1 MGVPEGVR
9 VRQLVFPERR
19 RCVME
24 QAPLPAGAL
33 GPDRVLLQTEVS
45 LMSTGTELANY
56 SGLDPGVD
64 VPGSWNAYP
73 SRPGY
78 AAVGRLAWVGDR
90 VPGLRAGQRVLAFTP
105 HASHVVAA
113 PGQRAVFPLEEGDDP
128 LRMVLVRMASVAITA
143 LRLSA
148 GAQAGRT
155 AAVIG
160 LGLVG
165 NFAAQLFQLAGLRVL
180 AFDPAPRRVEIARA
194 CGIAGARAEVGAS
207 AGAAVAESTGG
218 RGADV
223 VIEAIG
229 NPALIAGAAAMCARL
244 GEVVLLG
251 SPRGPLQ
258 GDTGPLWS
266 DIHHRGIR
274 IVGAL
279 EWLLPYHR
287 REAGAGHS
295 IEANV
300 EALLRWVR
308 SGALRTEGLVSH
320 VVPPE
325 RAQETYDGVLADRN
339 AYMGICFD
347 WR

>member
-1 MGVPEGVR
+1 VDRPDGLR

-19 RCVME
+19 RCVVE
-24 QAPLPAGAL
+24 DGPLAAGAL

-73 SRPGY
+73 SHPGY
-78 AAVGRLAWVGDR
+78 AAVGHVVWAGER
-90 VPGLRAGQRVLAFTP
+90 VSGLPAGRRVLAFTP
-105 HASHVVAA
+105 HASHVVVTPA
-113 PGQRAVFPLEEGDDP
+113 QRAVFPLEEGDDP
-128 LRMVLVRMASVAITA
+128 LRVVLVRMASVACTA
-143 LRLSA
+143 LRLAA

-165 NFAAQLFQLAGLRVL
+165 NFAAQLFQLAGLRVV
-180 AFDPAPRRVEIARA
+180 AFDPAPRRVEIARG
-194 CGIAGARAEVGAS
+194 CGIAGARTEVGA
-207 AGAAVAESTGG
+207 AAAAVVSDLTGG

-229 NPALIAGAAAMCARL
+229 NPALIAGAVGMCARL
-244 GEVVLLG
+244 GEVLLLG

-266 DIHHRGIR
+266 AIHHRGIR

-308 SGALRTEGLVSH
+308 SGELRTEGLVSH

-339 AYMGICFD
+339 GYMGICFD